1 MILNRWIFNWN
12 IELQKIMKSYAEYYE
27 AVFTGCGKIKLWLK
41 IKFCKLLK
49 LVIVTIQSE
58 VMKCYFDS
66 PKAITGE
73 FQLYIACANLDHFES
88 SEIVGHR
95 ALVEFLEKLRNV
107 VY

>member
-1 MILNRWIFNWN
+1 
-12 IELQKIMKSYAEYYE
+12 
-27 AVFTGCGKIKLWLK
+27 
-41 IKFCKLLK
+41 
-49 LVIVTIQSE
+49 
-58 VMKCYFDS
+58 MKCYFDS

-88 SEIVGHR
+88 FEIVGHR